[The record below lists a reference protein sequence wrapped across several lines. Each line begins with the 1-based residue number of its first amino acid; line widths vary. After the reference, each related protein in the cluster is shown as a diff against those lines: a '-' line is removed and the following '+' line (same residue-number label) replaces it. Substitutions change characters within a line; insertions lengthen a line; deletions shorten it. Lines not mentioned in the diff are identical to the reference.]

1 MSKTA
6 IKFNVERGVTELLKS
21 GKLLLLLL
29 VFAAC
34 LLLGGCGGGEPA
46 KIKLGMLPIADNL
59 PFWVAEQKGY
69 FKEAG
74 LDVELIDFPSALERD
89 SAFVA
94 KQIDAGVGDLLAVA
108 AMNNSGT
115 GVKAVAIAQGTEPG
129 ENRFAVLSSPGSG
142 ITTAEQ
148 IKNQPIAMSLNSI
161 NEYITDRLLTGEGLK
176 PEEIKKTAIPKLPVR
191 MEALMKG
198 TVKAA
203 TLPDPMATLAEMGGA
218 HLIVDNSKNT
228 VAQTVVIVRQETL
241 DSNLPGIKKLME
253 AYARAVKDIQAD
265 TGGYNNILIQKA
277 RVPEDLLT
285 GGESSLKF
293 HFSQPEL
300 PDEGDA
306 DLVVQWMTQHNLLKS
321 HFSYRDLVDRRVLD
335 K

>member
-1 MSKTA
+1 M
-6 IKFNVERGVTELLKS
+6 FKS
-21 GKLLLLLL
+21 GKLLFLFLMLAAGL
-29 VFAAC
+29 V
-34 LLLGGCGGGEPA
+34 LGGCGGSEPA

-69 FKEAG
+69 FKDAG
-74 LDVELIDFPSALERD
+74 LNVELIDFPSALERD

-115 GVKAVAIAQGTEPG
+115 GVKAVAIAQGIKPG
-129 ENRFAVLSSPGSG
+129 ENRFAVLSSPKSG
-142 ITTAEQ
+142 ITTVEQ
-148 IKNQPIAMSLNSI
+148 LKNQPIAMSLNSI
-161 NEYITDRLLTGEGLK
+161 NEYITDRLLTGGGLK
-176 PEEIKKTAIPKLPVR
+176 TEEIKKTAIPKLPVR

-241 DSNLPGIKKLME
+241 DGNLPAVKKLME
-253 AYARAVKDIQAD
+253 AYARAVSDIQAD
-265 TGGYNNILIQKA
+265 AGKYNDILIQKA
-277 RVPEDLLT
+277 RVPKDLLT
-285 GGESSLKF
+285 GGENSLKF

-300 PDEGDA
+300 PTEGDA
-306 DLVVQWMTQHNLLKS
+306 EMVVQWMTQHNLLKS
-321 HFSYRDLVDRRVLD
+321 KPSYRDLVNGRVLE

>member
-1 MSKTA
+1 MNNY
-6 IKFNVERGVTELLKS
+6 IVYVERGVTELFKS
-21 GKLLLLLL
+21 GKLLFLFLMLAAGL
-29 VFAAC
+29 V
-34 LLLGGCGGGEPA
+34 LGGCGGSEPA

-69 FKEAG
+69 FKDAG
-74 LDVELIDFPSALERD
+74 LNVELIDFPSALERD

-115 GVKAVAIAQGTEPG
+115 GVKAVAIAQGIKPG
-129 ENRFAVLSSPGSG
+129 ENRFAVLSSPKSG
-142 ITTAEQ
+142 ITTVEQ
-148 IKNQPIAMSLNSI
+148 LKNQPIAMSLNSI
-161 NEYITDRLLTGEGLK
+161 NEYITDRLLTGGGLK
-176 PEEIKKTAIPKLPVR
+176 TEEIKKTAIPKLPVR

-218 HLIVDNSKNT
+218 HLIVDNSQNT

-241 DSNLPGIKKLME
+241 DSNLSAVKKLME
-253 AYARAVKDIQAD
+253 AYTRAVSDIQAD
-265 TGGYNNILIQKA
+265 AGKYNDILIQKA
-277 RVPEDLLT
+277 RVPKDLLT
-285 GGESSLKF
+285 GRESSLKF

-300 PDEGDA
+300 PTEGDA
-306 DLVVQWMTQHNLLKS
+306 DMVVQWMTQHNLLKS
-321 HFSYRDLVDRRVLD
+321 KPSYRDLVNGRVLE